1 MKTVLF
7 TSPYLDVAEFPDARI
22 GLRRGVPTQV
32 TDEQAAILLSN
43 PDVTLAAP
51 ASGAASAPAPAAI
64 VDLKPAVKAAVAK
77 ASTAP
82 ESAVPAAEVN

>member
-22 GLRRGVPTQV
+22 SLRRGVPTQV
-32 TDEQAAILLSN
+32 TEEQAAVLLSN

-51 ASGAASAPAPAAI
+51 ASVTAPPAPAAI